1 MLRKKHSTYVKWLV
15 LSCCVGSLG
24 FATTCVDAAGVAG
37 SYVGIGK
44 APDANTIASA
54 GSEAKVESDQ
64 LFDYRQLLNA
74 SQNPINRV
82 AKNNNE
88 NGEGVDGNGG
98 LDGIGKGNTAIGFGA
113 YSARRFSTALGTY
126 SQSIENSTAIGAGT
140 YANQRSASV
149 GRNTY
154 ANASA
159 VAMGD
164 SAKAANGVAIGAGAS
179 AGAFYKYIQN
189 DGTQNLDSINY
200 SIAIGNKAK
209 AVGGTAIGAGASTN
223 HLYAVA
229 LGQNASVAS
238 SGTALGVGA
247 RVTAATGVA
256 LGDSTVAD
264 RGAFRRGY
272 VPFADNN
279 DTTLATNDVALANQI
294 GASDSVKNFDTTWA
308 AQIQKYQ
315 ELNDAYNTA
324 SNNKD
329 AQKQIMLDTKGK
341 DDAKYKAAEALA
353 KQYSDAAVAA
363 TAARNAWVA
372 ANQDFMK
379 AMDAQTNA
387 LATFKATNSAV
398 SVGSSATANKPQST
412 RQIINVA
419 AGTNDTDAV
428 NVAQLKRVVN
438 ETTKLVSTL
447 GDELGKKADVNAG
460 NITPDN
466 VKKWQDLL
474 GINENTVGNVNAITL
489 SEGDNVTIESTYN
502 ADKTQVN
509 HKISVKNEAIKEAVK
524 PELDSKANKDGSN
537 LSPSDISTWKDT
549 LGVNDITQDVSKLN
563 DNVKGLDNKV
573 AGLNDRVTGLDN
585 RVGQLDQKI
594 EKTGAYAAAL
604 AGLHPLEFNP
614 DDKFSAAAALGNYRG
629 ESAVAIGGF
638 YRPNAD
644 TMFSVS
650 STLHSDPMFNVGVS
664 LKFGKKDD
672 TIYRNTMNSGT
683 MTNTNLS
690 ALEANNKALEAKV
703 ASQQAQLE
711 EQRALIEQLMAK
723 VGM

>member
-15 LSCCVGSLG
+15 LSCCVGSFS
-24 FATTCVDAAGVAG
+24 FATTCVDAAGLAG
-37 SYVGIGK
+37 SYVGIGT
-44 APDANTIASA
+44 APDASTIASA
-54 GSEAKVESDQ
+54 GSEATIESNQ
-64 LFDYRQLLNA
+64 LFDYRHVA
-74 SQNPINRV
+74 RNRV
-82 AKNNNE
+82 ANNNNQ

-98 LDGIGKGNTAIGFGA
+98 LDNAGKGNTAIGFGA

-140 YANQRSASV
+140 YASQRSASV

-272 VPFADNN
+272 VPFAANN

-294 GASDSVKNFDTTWA
+294 GANDSVKNFDTTWA

-614 DDKFSAAAALGNYRG
+614 DDKFSAAAALGNYKG

-683 MTNTNLS
+683 MTDTNLS